1 MCIRDRWSTDVIS
14 DPARIAQAKKNFH
27 MLSQELAAVV
37 LDRYPL
43 LFSGIE
49 VRCV

>member
-1 MCIRDRWSTDVIS
+1 MDING

-37 LDRYPL
+37 LDL
-43 LFSGIE
+43 SLIHI
-49 VRCV
+49 